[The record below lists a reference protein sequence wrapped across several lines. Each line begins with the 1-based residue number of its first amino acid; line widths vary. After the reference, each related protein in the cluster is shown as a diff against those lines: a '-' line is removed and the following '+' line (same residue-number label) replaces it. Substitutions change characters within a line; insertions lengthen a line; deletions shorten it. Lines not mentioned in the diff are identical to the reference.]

1 MTALLSPA
9 AKFSAADLYPGRPR
23 ASGLPGVALDFS
35 DIFVARRF
43 IYPVNVDY
51 PEGNR

>member
-9 AKFSAADLYPGRPR
+9 AKFSAADLYPGGTR

-35 DIFVARRF
+35 NVFVARCF
-43 IYPVNVDY
+43 SYPVNVAY